1 MADDPDYDLKAFDPE
16 PASRHAARPVQSPPH
31 GSPAAPQ
38 TDTDTIKNF
47 QIPLWLLVGGVAIDV
62 IAAIVH
68 ENSFI
73 SALIAVGLGLVGGTA
88 IMLVGV
94 LITAKVRG
102 IDLGSFGSAVFK
114 LAAISVAAPALATL
128 AGLALGWIPLLG
140 GLIVASATFILI
152 FALLGV
158 LFDLEQSDTWYFVC
172 VMFLIT
178 LGVHFLM
185 LALGYK

>member
-1 MADDPDYDLKAFDPE
+1 MADDSDYDLKNFDAKP
-16 PASRHAARPVQSPPH
+16 PSRAARPAQSAPP
-31 GSPAAPQ
+31 GKPAATQ

-47 QIPLWLLVGGVAIDV
+47 QLPLWLLVGGVAIDV
-62 IAAIVH
+62 VAAIIN
-68 ENSFI
+68 EKSFI
-73 SALIAVGLGLVGGTA
+73 GALASVGLGLVGGTA
-88 IMLVGV
+88 LMLVGV

-128 AGLALGWIPLLG
+128 AGLALGWIPFLG
-140 GLIVASATFILI
+140 GLTVATATFFLL

-172 VMFLIT
+172 VMFLIA
-178 LGVHFLM
+178 LGLHFLM
-185 LALGYK
+185 LACGFK